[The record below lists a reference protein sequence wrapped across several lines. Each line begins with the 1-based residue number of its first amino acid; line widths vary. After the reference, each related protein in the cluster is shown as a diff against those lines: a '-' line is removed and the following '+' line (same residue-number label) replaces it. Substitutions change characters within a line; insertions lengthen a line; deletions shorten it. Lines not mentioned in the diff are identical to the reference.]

1 MLNRAI
7 SALDLRRGL
16 ALFDEPER
24 VFPGATAFER
34 KFQVLKKTDGS
45 YFFFSQDGWALRG
58 EKKSC
63 KRFLNPPMFFVN
75 HGMGFKLFKAWT
87 QTLMHLSTAM
97 VRILLR
103 VWQAGARWSLMRSS
117 LKVWIGLFGPPTT
130 WK

>member
-45 YFFFSQDGWALRG
+45 YFFFSQDG
-58 EKKSC
+58 
-63 KRFLNPPMFFVN
+63 
-75 HGMGFKLFKAWT
+75 
-87 QTLMHLSTAM
+87 
-97 VRILLR
+97 
-103 VWQAGARWSLMRSS
+103 
-117 LKVWIGLFGPPTT
+117 
-130 WK
+130 